1 MIIKRAQAVLSG
13 ASWPVFLLAGMVAVA
28 APLSAESIP
37 GVRVTSEYTT
47 GANGREVLSPALP
60 RQAWAVFHLIV
71 FGPPGRP
78 FQVHIGQNPE
88 EFAKA
93 ELWRDNEQLPLPF
106 DSLIAP
112 TGEDSVFRFRLWI
125 GRDADV
131 RRVKIEPQIHMD
143 PAGWIIYPMEIR
155 VVEATVPSGVK
166 GQIFGSPLPGLKAYF
181 CAAKPAPNAS
191 AVSART
197 LRSGPAKSSPGLA
210 APATNLAFTGT
221 VPMTLAQ
228 DFALASRRDPG
239 EVRTVFERAVGR
251 PVTAWCQDGVTPEN
265 PDWLLRFRDW
275 LLK

>member
-1 MIIKRAQAVLSG
+1 MIMKRAQAVLSG
-13 ASWPVFLLAGMVAVA
+13 APWPALFLAGMVAAVG
-28 APLSAESIP
+28 PVSAESIP

-47 GANGREVLSPALP
+47 GNNGREVLSPALP

-71 FGPPGRP
+71 SGPPGRP

-106 DSLIAP
+106 DSIIAP
-112 TGEDSVFRFRLWI
+112 TGEDAVFRFRLWI
-125 GRDADV
+125 DRDADV

-155 VVEATVPSGVK
+155 VVEATVPSGVR
-166 GQIFGSPLPGLKAYF
+166 GQIFGSPIPGLKAHF
-181 CAAKPAPNAS
+181 CAAPP
-191 AVSART
+191 
-197 LRSGPAKSSPGLA
+197 A
-210 APATNLAFTGT
+210 APAAGARAVRSGSTKAAPASAAPAASLAFTGT
-221 VPMTLAQ
+221 VPVTLAQ
-228 DFALASRRDPG
+228 DFALASRRESG
-239 EVRTVFERAVGR
+239 EVRAAFERALGR
-251 PVTAWCQDGVTPEN
+251 PVSTWCQDSVTPEN